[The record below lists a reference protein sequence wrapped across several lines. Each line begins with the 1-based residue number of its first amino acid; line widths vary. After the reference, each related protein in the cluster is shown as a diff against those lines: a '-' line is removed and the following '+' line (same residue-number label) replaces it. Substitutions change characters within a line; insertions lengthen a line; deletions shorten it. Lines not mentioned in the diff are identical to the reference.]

1 MDLIQ
6 ALITGFP
13 FHPCSQRAEDT
24 FMRNLKEQSLHI
36 QSTAKAQRELFVSQL
51 SNTPSSRRLP
61 EHRPEAVRE
70 LSSER
75 IADRHRKQTWS
86 PVLTVETLE
95 FSENTARREGIRA
108 DAQLRRLF
116 RD

>member
-51 SNTPSSRRLP
+51 SKRRVKGVN
-61 EHRPEAVRE
+61 E
-70 LSSER
+70 
-75 IADRHRKQTWS
+75 
-86 PVLTVETLE
+86 PVEVY
-95 FSENTARREGIRA
+95 
-108 DAQLRRLF
+108 QPPQ
-116 RD
+116 